1 MVELPFAPF
10 FLRKLTT
17 PGRGWV
23 DTHHLSTLDPELYR
37 HLLSLKNYEGSF
49 EEMGLDFTTLSNEYG
64 YSKVW
69 MDRWINGLMNEWM
82 HRWINGLM
90 NEWMHRWINNK
101 ELTD

>member
-17 PGRGWV
+17 PGRGCV
-23 DTHHLSTLDPELYR
+23 DTHHLSSLDPELYR

-69 MDRWINGLMNEWM
+69 MHGWIDGSMDGLMDD
-82 HRWINGLM
+82 GLM
-90 NEWMHRWINNK
+90 DEQ
-101 ELTD
+101 TV